1 LKFYRGLNFIVN
13 KWKHRD
19 LDKEVTE
26 FQDAWNGAY
35 QARVTNAEIDE
46 KAMIIQKTWRG
57 YQERKRLR
65 KLNEG
70 FSKFQKIY
78 QAKREFKDKRKQK
91 QMARDE
97 LKFQLVL
104 EHRRRQRQKKVKLL
118 ELLEILPA
126 DKIEDYL
133 EKQRQYSA
141 TKIQAGFRGY
151 RARKELTKH
160 REEILRERAAVK
172 IQRAV
177 ISLIT

>member
-1 LKFYRGLNFIVN
+1 
-13 KWKHRD
+13 
-19 LDKEVTE
+19 
-26 FQDAWNGAY
+26 
-35 QARVTNAEIDE
+35 
-46 KAMIIQKTWRG
+46 MIIQKTWRG

-78 QAKREFKDKRKQK
+78 QAKREVKDKRKQK

-177 ISLIT
+177 ISLITWYFPLVFLICFCLNSTWRLEDGLDWLKRSCKHLRFIRVQPA